1 MLFQSG
7 QLLSAAGTASTTIAY
22 PLLVLA
28 LTHSPA
34 KAGIVSF
41 ARVIPYPLLS
51 VLGGVLAD
59 RVNRKRLMIAMDVV
73 RVAAIGTLVGAILV
87 HEVGFWLIPLV
98 AFVEGAASS
107 VFASAKA
114 GALRAVVPPRQ
125 LPAAAATES
134 GRQAAVRLAGPPLGG
149 ALYGVGRALPFVV
162 DVASYAFSTL
172 ALLGM
177 RTPFQEEREPE
188 TASLRA
194 QIREGFAYLWAQ
206 PFLRTTALLFGIADF
221 VFPGLTLA
229 LVVIGKRQGL
239 SGGEI
244 GALSAVF
251 GAALLLGSFLS
262 PLSRRAFSMRTILL
276 VELWAWT
283 GCALFLV
290 WPSVY
295 ALAIGV
301 VPQALAIPSTDSVVH
316 GYRMAITPDRLIS
329 RVDGAARN
337 VSLVITPLGPLL
349 VGLLLSSTSERA
361 TIAVL
366 AGCTVVLALWGTLS
380 PSIRRAPSLADLDE
394 LERPQPLTV

>member
-1 MLFQSG
+1 VLFQSG